1 MLGEAVGQCVEAA
14 GHEYDP
20 HTQKSL
26 LRVRAMD
33 LLTGSCVSVP
43 CCTVLFCPPGGVIWK
58 VLSDRL
64 QSGSVCG
71 HLQRT
76 ASPQRRPREQRGA
89 AADTHS
95 VSSNTGAS
103 WEMKPASENLCVNRF
118 LQSPLNSLTSDLR
131 FKQMTLQVLID
142 R

>member
-26 LRVRAMD
+26 LRVRAMA
-33 LLTGSCVSVP
+33 LPTCSCVSVL
-43 CCTVLFCPPGGVIWK
+43 CCTVWFCPPGGVVWK

-76 ASPQRRPREQRGA
+76 ASTQRRPREQRGA
-89 AADTHS
+89 AADAHS

-103 WEMKPASENLCVNRF
+103 WEMKSAS
-118 LQSPLNSLTSDLR
+118 
-131 FKQMTLQVLID
+131 
-142 R
+142 